1 MDQIRSE
8 LASLRQ
14 AVGKNRAADDSARL
28 PANGQPATGEA
39 VPGTNMV

>member
-28 PANGQPATGEA
+28 PTNGQPGGEA
-39 VPGTNMV
+39 LPGTNMV